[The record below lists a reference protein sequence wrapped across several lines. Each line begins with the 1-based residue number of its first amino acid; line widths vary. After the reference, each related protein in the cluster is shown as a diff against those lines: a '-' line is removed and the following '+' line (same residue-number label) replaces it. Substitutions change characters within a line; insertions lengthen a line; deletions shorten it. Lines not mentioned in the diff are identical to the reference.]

1 QARGALGRREPGRR
15 QPEYGAGEAPGV
27 PGEDRAAGRVLP
39 AARAPDRRGR
49 GGTGAGSRRPG
60 LPGDLPGEGAR
71 FGTGSGMITIRSHDE
86 LVKLEEASRVVLETL
101 DVVEKAVAAGVTTED
116 LDRIAEEEIRRQG
129 ARPAFI
135 GYRGYPKTL
144 CTSINDEVVHGI
156 PGKRSLKEGDIVG
169 VDCGAVVDGY
179 YGDAA
184 RTIAVGKI
192 SSERAKL
199 LEATRRALEAGIEA
213 ARPGN
218 RVTDIGAAVESVALD
233 AGYGV
238 VRDFVGHGV
247 GTALHEEP
255 QIPQQG
261 PGGRGGVLKSGM
273 VIAIEPVFNLGR
285 AEVSVDRDGWTV
297 RTRDGS
303 ASAHF
308 EFTVALEPQ
317 GAVILGMGRL
327 SVVGAG
333 LAPARMAG
341 AVGV

>member
-1 QARGALGRREPGRR
+1 
-15 QPEYGAGEAPGV
+15 
-27 PGEDRAAGRVLP
+27 
-39 AARAPDRRGR
+39 
-49 GGTGAGSRRPG
+49 
-60 LPGDLPGEGAR
+60 
-71 FGTGSGMITIRSHDE
+71 MITIRSHDE
-86 LVKLEEASRVVLETL
+86 LVKLEEASRVVLEAL
-101 DVVEKAVAAGVTTED
+101 DVVERAVAPGVTTD
-116 LDRIAEEEIRRQG
+116 ALDRIAEEYIRGQG

-135 GYRGYPKTL
+135 GYRGFPKTL
-144 CTSINDEVVHGI
+144 CTSVNDEVVHGI
-156 PGKRSLKEGDIVG
+156 PGKRALKEGDIIG

-192 SSERAKL
+192 SADRARL
-199 LEATRRALEAGIEA
+199 LEKTRQALDAGIGA

-218 RVTDIGAAVESVALD
+218 RVTDIGAAVESVAV
-233 AGYGV
+233 ANGYGV

-255 QIPQQG
+255 QIPNYG

-273 VIAIEPVFNLGR
+273 VIAIEPMFNLGR

-308 EFTVALEPQ
+308 EFTVALEPE
-317 GAVILGMGRL
+317 GAVILGLGRL
-327 SVVGAG
+327 SVGAA
-333 LAPARMAG
+333 LAPARGAA
-341 AVGV
+341 AVGA